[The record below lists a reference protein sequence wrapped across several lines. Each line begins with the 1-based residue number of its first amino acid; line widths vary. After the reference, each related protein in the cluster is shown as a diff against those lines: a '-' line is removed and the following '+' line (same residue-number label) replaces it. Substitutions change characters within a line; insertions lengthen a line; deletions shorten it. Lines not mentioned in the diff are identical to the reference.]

1 MSITLLPEGSTV
13 RLISLKE
20 PDQPPPRDV
29 VTVITSTNEVFA
41 TGKPSTKPKLVAWE
55 VLHGEGSGVLFKNV
69 ETGKYLSSSLPFFKV
84 NVVENIDDGCIWELF
99 NKVSGTLIPATSLEG
114 VYVRNKHTTGF
125 LSVRSNEGWTPPGKL
140 WTRDSKNQPASS
152 FSWECFTIINQ
163 KHEESPT
170 EENEH
175 LKEQLRLAQLQIK
188 QLQDEVGKLK
198 EYKEFFE
205 LFRKLSQ
212 K

>member
-1 MSITLLPEGSTV
+1 MVTEVVFCSRML
-13 RLISLKE
+13 RLVSRL
-20 PDQPPPRDV
+20 DQFNP
-29 VTVITSTNEVFA
+29 N
-41 TGKPSTKPKLVAWE
+41 KL
-55 VLHGEGSGVLFKNV
+55 
-69 ETGKYLSSSLPFFKV
+69 GKYLSSSIPFFKV
-84 NVVENIDDGCIWELF
+84 NVVENIDDGCTWELF

-114 VYVRNKHTTGF
+114 VYIRNKHTTGF

-163 KHEESPT
+163 KHEESPA

-188 QLQDEVGKLK
+188 QLQDEVGKQWYQRRVLFFFFFF
-198 EYKEFFE
+198 YKTKFIKTRNS
-205 LFRKLSQ
+205 FRS
-212 K
+212 